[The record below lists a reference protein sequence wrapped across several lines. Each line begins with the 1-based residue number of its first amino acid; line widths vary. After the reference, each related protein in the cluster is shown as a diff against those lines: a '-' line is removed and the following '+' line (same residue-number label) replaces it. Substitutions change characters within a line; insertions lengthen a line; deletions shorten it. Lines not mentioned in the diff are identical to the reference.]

1 MIVRPPETM
10 SDDFEQIIRQGLADY
25 ASSLAP
31 DRRVVLDHYH
41 YEDFARKV
49 VGVGSVGTEAMMIL
63 LMGDRED
70 DPLFLQIKEANTS
83 VLAPYA
89 GASEYEHQGER
100 VVHGQRLMQAASD
113 AFLGWVTGTG
123 ERQREFYV
131 RQLRDKKGSAEVE
144 MMTPARLAIY
154 GELCGATLA
163 RAHARTGDAAKITG
177 YLGDDDT
184 FDRALERFAVA
195 YADQNDADYAAFTE
209 AADEQRI
216 EVERG
221 V

>member
-1 MIVRPPETM
+1 
-10 SDDFEQIIRQGLADY
+10 
-25 ASSLAP
+25 
-31 DRRVVLDHYH
+31 
-41 YEDFARKV
+41 
-49 VGVGSVGTEAMMIL
+49 
-63 LMGDRED
+63 
-70 DPLFLQIKEANTS
+70 
-83 VLAPYA
+83 
-89 GASEYEHQGER
+89 
-100 VVHGQRLMQAASD
+100 
-113 AFLGWVTGTG
+113 
-123 ERQREFYV
+123 
-131 RQLRDKKGSAEVE
+131 
-144 MMTPARLAIY
+144 MTPAHLAIY

-195 YADQNDADYAAFTE
+195 YADQNDADYAAFTK

>member
-1 MIVRPPETM
+1 
-10 SDDFEQIIRQGLADY
+10 
-25 ASSLAP
+25 
-31 DRRVVLDHYH
+31 
-41 YEDFARKV
+41 
-49 VGVGSVGTEAMMIL
+49 
-63 LMGDRED
+63 
-70 DPLFLQIKEANTS
+70 
-83 VLAPYA
+83 
-89 GASEYEHQGER
+89 
-100 VVHGQRLMQAASD
+100 
-113 AFLGWVTGTG
+113 
-123 ERQREFYV
+123 
-131 RQLRDKKGSAEVE
+131 
-144 MMTPARLAIY
+144 MTPARLATY

-209 AADEQRI
+209 AADEDRI

>member
-1 MIVRPPETM
+1 M
-10 SDDFEQIIRQGLADY
+10 
-25 ASSLAP
+25 
-31 DRRVVLDHYH
+31 
-41 YEDFARKV
+41 
-49 VGVGSVGTEAMMIL
+49 
-63 LMGDRED
+63 
-70 DPLFLQIKEANTS
+70 FLQIKEANTS

-89 GASEYEHQGER
+89 GASEYKHQGER
-100 VVHGQRLMQAASD
+100 VVHGQRITQAASD
-113 AFLGWVTGTG
+113 AFLGWFTGAG
-123 ERQREFYV
+123 AAHREFYV

-144 MMTPARLAIY
+144 RMVPAGLATY

-177 YLGDDDT
+177 YLGDEDT

-195 YADQNDADYAAFTE
+195 YADQNDADYAAFTK
-209 AADEQRI
+209 AADAHRI

>member
-10 SDDFEQIIRQGLADY
+10 SDDFEQIIHQGLADY

-41 YEDFARKV
+41 YADFARKV
-49 VGVGSVGTEAMMIL
+49 VGVGSVGTEAMMVL
-63 LMGDRED
+63 LMGDRDD
-70 DPLFLQIKEANTS
+70 DPLFLQVKEATTS

-100 VVHGQRLMQAASD
+100 VVRGQRVTQAASD
-113 AFLGWVTGTG
+113 AFLGWFTGRRRG
-123 ERQREFYV
+123 RREFYV

-144 MMTPARLAIY
+144 MMTPAGLAIY

-195 YADQNDADYAAFTE
+195 YADQNDADYAAFTK

-216 EVERG
+216 DVERG